1 MRTKELYPLL
11 FTVACLILSSTACSC
26 KHRLHNCQKELEGS
40 KHSLLV
46 IKKELEDKSR
56 KSEADLKQKEQ
67 KLMDKVNLLSVCT
80 SELTEAKVAQTQCL
94 RDLESE
100 KSKSEM
106 MAEKSEA
113 DAKEYAKVVND
124 RDSCQYNL
132 KKQQESQNA
141 LSDRL
146 DHCLQDL
153 ESETNKSESLYDE
166 KEDKV
171 EECMKVAAA
180 RDKCEKNLKFMQQD
194 CAENLHQ
201 HKELLKQLREELQR
215 KEERLSVLHAELE
228 SCNTKY
234 DVLFWITTGI
244 IAVVVLY
251 PMVVS
256 LANGEEL
263 SKKKFD

>member
-11 FTVACLILSSTACSC
+11 FTVACLIFSSTACKC

-56 KSEADLKQKEQ
+56 KSEADLKQTEQ

-80 SELTEAKVAQTQCL
+80 SELTEAKAAQTQYL

-100 KSKSEM
+100 KSKSKM
-106 MAEKSEA
+106 MAEKSE
-113 DAKEYAKVVND
+113 
-124 RDSCQYNL
+124 
-132 KKQQESQNA
+132 
-141 LSDRL
+141 
-146 DHCLQDL
+146 
-153 ESETNKSESLYDE
+153 
-166 KEDKV
+166 
-171 EECMKVAAA
+171 
-180 RDKCEKNLKFMQQD
+180 
-194 CAENLHQ
+194 
-201 HKELLKQLREELQR
+201 ELLKQLREELQS
-215 KEERLSVLHAELE
+215 KKERLSVLHAELD

-234 DVLFWITTGI
+234 VLFWITIGV

-251 PMVVS
+251 PNVVS
-256 LANGEEL
+256 LANGEQL